1 MKVKIQIDINKYLII
16 NLIMLLTII
25 IGIAW
30 IIDILV
36 KKL

>member
-1 MKVKIQIDINKYLII
+1 MKIQIDINKYLII
-16 NLIMLLTII
+16 NLIMLLAII
-25 IGIAW
+25 IGIVW